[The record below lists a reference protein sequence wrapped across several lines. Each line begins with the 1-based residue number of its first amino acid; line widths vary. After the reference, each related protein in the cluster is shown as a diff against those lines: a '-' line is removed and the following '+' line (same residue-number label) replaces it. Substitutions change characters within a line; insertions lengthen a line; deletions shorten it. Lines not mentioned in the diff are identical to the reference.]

1 MLKVCISWVLVLAC
15 MGLIFYFGSL
25 PGSDV
30 PSLFPYQ
37 DIVFHF
43 TIYLILG
50 AFFSRAMNFTNP
62 HLKLRRIILISALF
76 VFFYGLS
83 DELHQLFVPGRS
95 CAFSDALTD
104 GLGGLSGSL
113 LLLRCLK

>member
-1 MLKVCISWVLVLAC
+1 

-30 PSLFPYQ
+30 PALFPYQ

-50 AFFSRAMNFTNP
+50 AFFSRA
-62 HLKLRRIILISALF
+62 LKISDPQLKPGRIILISALF
-76 VFFYGLS
+76 VFFYGIS
-83 DELHQLFVPGRS
+83 DELHQLFVPMRS
-95 CAFSDALTD
+95 CSVFDALTD